1 MARFTNI
8 TQIINGADFTPTQ
21 VQALRELASAL
32 VDDRDAVYT
41 AIGALDTALDAM
53 AAQLNLDDG
62 VTDDDYAGAA
72 TAMPT
77 ATGLTGLPG

>member
-21 VQALRELASAL
+21 VQALRELVDAI
-32 VDDRDAVYT
+32 VDDRAAVYT
-41 AIGALDTALDAM
+41 GLAALDTALDAM
-53 AAQLNLDDG
+53 AAQLNLDEG
-62 VTDDDYAGAA
+62 VTDTDYAGAA

-77 ATGLTGLPG
+77 ATALTGLPS